1 MNIYLLLFYEFFKT
15 GLFAIGGGP
24 ATLPFLIDISESYN
38 WYTLEELSN
47 MIAISEGTPGP
58 LGINMA
64 TYAGYHTAGI
74 LGGLTATF
82 ALVLPSIVI
91 IIIIAKFLEN
101 FSQNKYVK
109 GAFYGIRPAVA
120 ALIAAAVY
128 NLFQIALF
136 VPTDT
141 GTQISIKAVVLCIV
155 VFALMQIKRLKKLH
169 PVVWLIF
176 AAVVG
181 IIFQF

>member
-1 MNIYLLLFYEFFKT
+1 MMIYLLLFFEFLKT

-24 ATLPFLIDISESYN
+24 ATLPFLIDITKRYD
-38 WYTLEELSN
+38 WYTLEDLSN

-64 TYAGYHTAGI
+64 TYVGFHTAGI

-82 ALVLPSIVI
+82 ALVLPSVVI
-91 IIIIAKFLEN
+91 IILIAKFLEN

-136 VPTDT
+136 VQTDT
-141 GTQISIKAVVLCIV
+141 GSQISIKAIILYVV
-155 VFALMQIKRLKKLH
+155 VFALMQIKKLKNLH
-169 PVVWLIF
+169 PVVWLLF